1 MIWFNNSYRYLVFY
15 YFFYRCT
22 STDISLDC
30 YSLYIL
36 QDNVT
41 KVSTYNSNHIENALS
56 ILNCENEK
64 STICCQNSNGGGE
77 NDNVNEGGN
86 GNSNGGG
93 HSGKRR
99 RKREGKGGSSSS
111 GGSQSMVPNPLPS
124 ICLSFAC
131 HEGGGDDGHGA
142 GGGGGGNHE
151 AGGNGKSKRSVNE
164 DIPGEGPGMIESQSV
179 QEKSME
185 STTIDGVD
193 TEKESDTDFEKN
205 AKFLQLLMHLDE
217 RTRQKIGH
225 K

>member
-1 MIWFNNSYRYLVFY
+1 M
-15 YFFYRCT
+15 
-22 STDISLDC
+22 
-30 YSLYIL
+30 YIL

-56 ILNCENEK
+56 ILNCEDEK

-77 NDNVNEGGN
+77 NDNI
-86 GNSNGGG
+86 NGGG

-111 GGSQSMVPNPLPS
+111 GGSQSVVPNPLPS

-131 HEGGGDDGHGA
+131 HEGGGDDGHEA

-164 DIPGEGPGMIESQSV
+164 DIPGEGPGIIESQSV